1 MNIAF
6 SLTAGIPIYTFP
18 LLLGLGATLGIAW
31 VASQAPLNQTRL
43 RVDAALWAI
52 LGGTL
57 GSRIAF
63 VLVNWAYFRDHIW
76 ESLAIYQGGM
86 SWPGALIGGALA
98 LLLAARLLDIPVGK
112 LADAMLPL
120 AASLA
125 VSAWLGCWLTG
136 CAYGPPA
143 NNIWGIPAI
152 DEWGELASRWPTQLI
167 GALLALVL
175 FWLLDRSRAWSIT
188 PAWVKHPGS
197 AAGLGLLGLSLEM
210 LALSFLRADPS
221 PGWQGL
227 RLDAWASL
235 ALAILAALPVLIT
248 YLRWRQ
254 SSKEDQQELEAS
266 HKPTH

>member
-6 SLTAGIPIYTFP
+6 SLPTGIPIYAFS
-18 LLLGLGATLGIAW
+18 LLLGIGATLGLAW
-31 VASQAPLNQTRL
+31 VASQAPLNQVRL

-52 LGGTL
+52 LGGML
-57 GSRIAF
+57 GGRIAF
-63 VLVNWAYFRDHIW
+63 VLVNWTYFRSHIW
-76 ESLAIYQGGM
+76 ESLAIFQGGM
-86 SWPGALIGGALA
+86 SWPGAVIGGALA
-98 LLLAARLLDIPVGK
+98 LLLAARLFQAPIGR

-143 NNIWGIPAI
+143 NNIWGIPAV

-175 FWLLDRSRAWSIT
+175 FWILDRSRAWAIT
-188 PAWVKHPGS
+188 PAWLKHPGS
-197 AAGLGLLGLSLEM
+197 PASLGLLGLSLEM

-227 RLDAWASL
+227 RLDAWAAL
-235 ALAILAALPVLIT
+235 ALTILAAPPVLIA

-254 SSKEDQQELEAS
+254 SAKEDQQELEVSRKQA
-266 HKPTH
+266 H

>member
-6 SLTAGIPIYTFP
+6 SLPSGIPIYSFP
-18 LLLGLGATLGIAW
+18 LLLGLGATLGLVW

-43 RVDAALWAI
+43 RIDAALWAL
-52 LGGTL
+52 LGGAL

-63 VLVNWAYFRDHIW
+63 VVVNWAYYRDHIW
-76 ESLAIYQGGM
+76 ESLAIHQGGL
-86 SWPGALIGGALA
+86 SWPGAVIGGALV
-98 LLLAARLLDIPVGK
+98 LPLAARLLDSSVGK

-143 NNIWGIPAI
+143 NAIWGIPAV

-167 GALLALVL
+167 GALLALGI
-175 FWLLDRSRAWSIT
+175 FWLLDRSRAWSVT
-188 PAWVKHPGS
+188 PAWIKHPGS
-197 AAGLGLLGLSLEM
+197 VASLALLGFSLEM

-227 RLDAWASL
+227 RLDAWS
-235 ALAILAALPVLIT
+235 ALTLSILATPLVLLA
-248 YLRWRQ
+248 YLRWRR
-254 SSKEDQQELEAS
+254 SSKVDEQADIGG
-266 HKPTH
+266 K